1 MYERAWNGIVT
12 YSLSNNM
19 EFKVFIFILL
29 QVLLETSSRPKQFF
43 SPINEFLQSIQNEE
57 GVNLQFK
64 PRGSDEPA
72 ETRSSEEDSGSDASL
87 LLFGMICRVECGTED
102 CIQECTE
109 CVDGVCTFLRES
121 LSFESQVVDSTTGT
135 PTLTTHEASKEES
148 TDESTSV
155 SETTTV
161 KASTTKAE
169 DISPKQ
175 IVSLFKSSRTTS
187 TTTTVISDDLV
198 ELPSSTSTLFSPSS
212 KFVEETSDATS
223 TKTSSPEATSFESYS
238 SQASSTGSF
247 SAEASSTESST
258 TEEASTTES
267 FTEEAT
273 STEFPTEEAD
283 SLTLEAASTISS
295 SELSS
300 TESTTEEV
308 SYTEHSTEEA
318 TIAESSTEE
327 ATSPQSTTTSSS
339 APLLRWPKRFQ

>member
-187 TTTTVISDDLV
+187 TTTTVIPDDLV
-198 ELPSSTSTLFSPSS
+198 ELPSSTSTLFSSSS
-212 KFVEETSDATS
+212 KFVEGTSDATS
-223 TKTSSPEATSFESYS
+223 TKTSSPEAT
-238 SQASSTGSF
+238 STGSF

-327 ATSPQSTTTSSS
+327 ATSPQSTTTSTS